1 MAQAFDFVRK
11 PRCLRTLPVLLL
23 CLGMSMSALPPG
35 SPDSSSSEEVEE
47 WDWRICLP
55 SDGTEPY
62 VMALQRL
69 GLDLG
74 DAVPRKL
81 RLAAITN
88 ADVEPTSDLIIG
100 LFQKTPTKERLLNL
114 RWL

>member
-1 MAQAFDFVRK
+1 
-11 PRCLRTLPVLLL
+11 
-23 CLGMSMSALPPG
+23 
-35 SPDSSSSEEVEE
+35 
-47 WDWRICLP
+47 
-55 SDGTEPY
+55 
-62 VMALQRL
+62 MALQRL